1 MALFP
6 ILQMESEI
14 QVNDLTRFDAT
25 KSIASR
31 GSSAITTC
39 TITPGADATP
49 QSVFNSDDSDLQ
61 YLDWVFV
68 DADLKADINSA
79 NNKIDLSVGGT
90 NLVATIA
97 TGSYTQTQLL
107 AAIKTA
113 LETASPGVTFTLSAD
128 EKRKVTISAT
138 SSFALLP
145 ETGDNRF
152 NGFLEILG
160 FKRDGQGYTS
170 VTGDPILYFPKL
182 ITVTIGDGSTTS
194 SSNGFIK
201 LMASDQDYLFAS
213 DGDLVQRESDIL
225 RLMRA
230 GRGSFMD
237 FHRRAQKEILDML
250 DAEGRQDVNSK
261 PFTKYSFVD
270 KYQVR
275 EISILKALELIYT
288 DNIKKEDDV
297 NAKKAEKYRKD
308 FVKSFNRQLLKIDV
322 DADGK
327 VDPNEGLGWSSGV
340 VVRE

>member
-39 TITPGADATP
+39 TIKPGADASA
-49 QSVFNSDDSDLQ
+49 QSVFVSGDADQ
-61 YLDWVFV
+61 WYLDWLFTDSDV
-68 DADLKADINSA
+68 KADITSA
-79 NNKIDLSVGGT
+79 NNKIDVRVGGT
-90 NLVATIA
+90 NYVATIA
-97 TGSYTQTQLL
+97 TGSYTQSQLL
-107 AAIKTA
+107 TAIKSA
-113 LETASPGVTFTLSAD
+113 LETAVSGVTFTLSAD
-128 EKRKVTISAT
+128 EKKKVTVSAT
-138 SSFALLP
+138 SAFAFLP

-160 FKRDGQGYTS
+160 FNRDGQGATS
-170 VTGDPILYFPKL
+170 YIGKPLQYFPKL
-182 ITVTIGDGSTTS
+182 ITVTIGDGSTTATAT
-194 SSNGFIK
+194 GFIK
-201 LMASDQDYLFAS
+201 LMTADQDILFAS

-225 RLMRA
+225 RFIRA
-230 GRGSFMD
+230 GRASFMD

-250 DAEGRQDVNSK
+250 DREGRVDVNDD
-261 PFTKYSFVD
+261 PYTKHSFVE

-275 EISILKALELIYT
+275 EMAILMALHMIYT
-288 DNIKKEDDV
+288 DNIKKDDDV
-297 NAKKAEKYRKD
+297 NSKKAEDYWKK
-308 FVKSFNRQLLKIDV
+308 FNKAYDRQLLKVDI

-327 VDPNEGLGWSSGV
+327 VDETEGLGWSSGI